1 MAKEADD
8 IRNEIR
14 KIQLQR
20 QLSQQRHDV
29 TTSRL
34 KQRFNAAQSRLR
46 NATEFQRSNCRSIY
60 AETLEELMG
69 PCRPPEEA
77 RLLEVS
83 HMIEINQHLLEIMV
97 VHMRN
102 LTDYMVCEIN
112 VLEGERKEIQKEH
125 AVKYTLL
132 MEGMS
137 RFTDSFQTSSKP
149 QRQTRRSSGQPSMAK
164 RRSSCETSRRGSVG
178 SGLPFLRRP
187 FPSFSPDE
195 YPDDDDDLSVV
206 SDLSMSVASAHSWSN
221 GKSVATTDTV
231 SSRGELDSPYSQSNK
246 RALVI
251 PEGERF
257 TVIKL

>member
-112 VLEGERKEIQKEH
+112 VLEGERKEIQKAGYRQNH
-125 AVKYTLL
+125 PDLVNTTTSKF
-132 MEGMS
+132 GDC
-137 RFTDSFQTSSKP
+137 RFEFSLSFASP
-149 QRQTRRSSGQPSMAK
+149 TRSECP
-164 RRSSCETSRRGSVG
+164 
-178 SGLPFLRRP
+178 
-187 FPSFSPDE
+187 
-195 YPDDDDDLSVV
+195 
-206 SDLSMSVASAHSWSN
+206 
-221 GKSVATTDTV
+221 
-231 SSRGELDSPYSQSNK
+231 
-246 RALVI
+246 
-251 PEGERF
+251 
-257 TVIKL
+257 

>member
-1 MAKEADD
+1 MLKEASD

-20 QLSQQRHDV
+20 QLAQQRHEV
-29 TTSRL
+29 TTSRF
-34 KQRFNAAQSRLR
+34 KQRFNAAQARLR
-46 NATEFQRSNCRSIY
+46 NSTEFQRSNCRSIY

-97 VHMRN
+97 VQMRN

-112 VLEGERKEIQKEH
+112 VLEEERKEIQEEH
-125 AVKYTLL
+125 AAKYTLL
-132 MEGMS
+132 LEGMH

-195 YPDDDDDLSVV
+195 FPDDDELSVV
-206 SDLSMSVASAHSWSN
+206 SDLSMSVASAHSWCN

-231 SSRGELDSPYSQSNK
+231 SSRGELDSPYSHSK

-251 PEGERF
+251 PESERF